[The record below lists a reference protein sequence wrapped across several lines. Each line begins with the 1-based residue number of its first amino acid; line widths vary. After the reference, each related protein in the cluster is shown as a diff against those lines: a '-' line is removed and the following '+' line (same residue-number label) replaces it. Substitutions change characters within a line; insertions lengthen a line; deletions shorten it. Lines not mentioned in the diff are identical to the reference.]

1 MKHLIM
7 GTAGHVDHGKTS
19 LIKALTSV
27 DCDTHQQEKERG
39 ITINLGF
46 SHLDLPSGNSLGI
59 VDMPGHKDFIN
70 TMVSGASGIDFVLLV
85 IAADSGIMPQTREHF
100 NIIQS
105 LGVKKMIVALNK
117 IDLVDEELA
126 DLAKL
131 EIMEWLEES
140 DFANSPIV
148 GLSST
153 SKIGIEDLIS
163 EIEKLVP
170 EIPSRSASS
179 FFRMYIDRLFTV
191 KGKGAVIAGSVLNG
205 QITSDDDLF
214 LLPGHDKLRIK
225 GMHRH
230 GKATKQIVSGDRAAI
245 NVSGLNK
252 EEFQR
257 GMLVSNQALETTQ
270 MIDAQIQLFPNVNKL
285 KVWSNVILHAATFEC
300 QARLHLIDTDTLEA
314 GKSGIAQLSLERE
327 VVLLAKDCFVIRR
340 SSGDETIGGGII
352 IDAQPLHH
360 RKRTQKLV
368 HQLQQLSEGILNEG
382 KVAHLLLLEVQKA
395 GHPLRLEALLSQLK
409 MEESDLEVD
418 IKDLPGLRYY
428 PAESVLAAENYE
440 ERIEKKLSEILKD
453 YHLQNPL
460 LESGWTEKE
469 LLGKFEHASDPSFTA
484 FFPLLL
490 ERLCQA
496 LLLNKVGDTWV
507 LKSHQVK
514 VNQKTKDEM
523 MWLEDLIKAYKAQ
536 KPIYPDIQDQ
546 VKAQKIPKE
555 RFQQYLDYLAKNHKL
570 TFFKGDYVHSHWVKT
585 YRKQM
590 LEVLMNEEEGLFQQ
604 PLKAK
609 TGLSKKMLPFLCE
622 LFESEKFIKTSDY
635 NKDNFKTSITELGRK
650 LLVNFV
656 NPQK

>member
-126 DLAKL
+126 ELAKL
-131 EIMEWLEES
+131 EIMEWIEDTAFS
-140 DFANSPIV
+140 KTPII
-148 GLSST
+148 GLSSIN
-153 SKIGIEDLIS
+153 KMGLEALIQ
-163 EIEKLVP
+163 EIENLIP
-170 EIPSRSASS
+170 EIPNRSSSS

-205 QITSDDDLF
+205 QIASDDDLY
-214 LLPGHDKLRIK
+214 LLPGHHKLRIK

-230 GKATKQIVSGDRAAI
+230 GKATKRIVSGDRAAI

-252 EEFQR
+252 EEFQK
-257 GMLVSNQALETTQ
+257 GMLVSNQVLETTQ
-270 MIDAQIQLFPNVNKL
+270 MIDAQIQLFPNVKKL
-285 KVWSNVILHAATFEC
+285 KVWSNVIIHAATFEC
-300 QARLHLIDTDTLEA
+300 QARLHLMDVDKLEA
-314 GKSGIAQLSLERE
+314 GQTCIAQLSLERE
-327 VVLLAKDCFVIRR
+327 VVLLAKDHFIIRR
-340 SSGDETIGGGII
+340 SSGDETIGGGVI

-360 RKRTQKLV
+360 RKRTQKLQQ
-368 HQLQQLSEGILNEG
+368 HLKQLSEGMLEEG
-382 KVAHLLLLEVQKA
+382 NMANLLLLELQKA
-395 GHPLRLEALLSQLK
+395 GHPLTLEVLLERLK
-409 MEESDLEVD
+409 MER
-418 IKDLPGLRYY
+418 KDLGIDLQGLAGLSYY
-428 PAESVLAAENYE
+428 PSAKILSAATYE
-440 ERIEKKLSEILKD
+440 EAMEQKMANILKE

-460 LESGWTEKE
+460 LESGLQEKE
-469 LLGKFEHASDPSFTA
+469 LLGKFDHANDASFKV
-484 FFPLLL
+484 FFPLFL
-490 ERLCQA
+490 EKLFEN
-496 LLLNKVGDTWV
+496 LILNKIGNTWV

-514 VNQKTKDEM
+514 VNQKTKDEIC
-523 MWLEDLIKAYKAQ
+523 WLEDLIKSYKAQ
-536 KPIYPDIQDQ
+536 KPIYPDIQDKI
-546 VKAQKIPKE
+546 KAHKIPKE
-555 RFQQYLDYLAKNHKL
+555 KFQQYLDYLAKQNRI
-570 TFFKGDYVHSHWVKT
+570 TFFKGDYVHSLWVQT
-585 YRKQM
+585 FRKKM
-590 LEVLMNEEEGLFQQ
+590 LEILDQETEGLFQQ
-604 PLKAK
+604 ALKEK

-622 LFESEKFIKTSDY
+622 LYESEKLIKTSDH
-635 NKDNFKTSITELGRK
+635 NKNNFKTNITELGRRY
-650 LLVNFV
+650 LEISV
-656 NPQK
+656 

>member
-46 SHLDLPSGNSLGI
+46 SHLDLPSGHSLGI

-140 DFANSPIV
+140 DFAHSPIV

-153 SKIGIEDLIS
+153 SGIGIEDLID

-170 EIPSRSASS
+170 EISNRPSSS
-179 FFRMYIDRLFTV
+179 FFRMYIDRLFTI

-205 QITSDDDLF
+205 QITSDDDLY
-214 LLPGHDKLRIK
+214 LLPGDDKLRIK

-245 NVSGLNK
+245 NVSGLKK

-257 GMLVSNQALETTQ
+257 GMLVSNQALESTQ
-270 MIDAQIQLFPNVNKL
+270 MIDAQIQLFPNVKKL
-285 KVWSNVILHAATFEC
+285 KVWSNVIIHAATFEC
-300 QARLHLIDTDTLEA
+300 QARMHLIDTDALEA
-314 GKSGIAQLSLERE
+314 GQSCIAQLILERE
-327 VVLLAKDCFVIRR
+327 VVLLAKDHFVIRR
-340 SSGDETIGGGII
+340 SSGDETIGGGVI

-360 RKRTQKLV
+360 RKRTQKLIQQV
-368 HQLQQLSEGILNEG
+368 QQLSEGILKEG
-382 KVAHLLLLEVQKA
+382 KMANLLLLEVQKA
-395 GHPLRLEALLSQLK
+395 GHPLQLHVLLERLKIEKEELNLDLHQLK
-409 MEESDLEVD
+409 
-418 IKDLPGLRYY
+418 GLNYY
-428 PAESVLAAENYE
+428 PDSQVLAAESYE
-440 ERIEKKLSEILKD
+440 LKIEQRLLQVLKD
-453 YHLQNPL
+453 YHIQNPL
-460 LESGWTEKE
+460 VEDGMNEKE
-469 LLGKFEHASDPSFTA
+469 LIGKFEHAKEDSFTQ
-484 FFPLLL
+484 FFPIFL
-490 ERLCQA
+490 ENLFQSQI
-496 LLLNKVGDTWV
+496 LNKVGNTWV
-507 LKSHQVK
+507 LKSHQVRL
-514 VNQKTKDEM
+514 NPGTKDDIE
-523 MWLEDLIKAYKAQ
+523 WLEKLILSYGPQ

-546 VKAQKIPKE
+546 VTARRISKE
-555 RFQQYLDYLAKNHKL
+555 KVQQYLDFLAKNQKL
-570 TFFKGDYVHSHWVKT
+570 VFFKGDYVHSENVT
-585 YRKQM
+585 IYRKKM
-590 LEVLMNEEEGLFQQ
+590 LNILNQEEEGLYQQ
-604 PLKAK
+604 PLKEK

-622 LFESEKFIKTSDY
+622 LFASEKIMKTSNY
-635 NKDNFKTSITELGRK
+635 HKDNFKTEITELGKRF
-650 LLVNFV
+650 LSF
-656 NPQK
+656 